1 MMKGY
6 KYVKKKPN
14 WSRKYNTLQNPY
26 NKQVFIRTDLRFSTA
41 INL

>member
-6 KYVKKKPN
+6 KYVKKNQIDPVNIIRCK
-14 WSRKYNTLQNPY
+14 PY
-26 NKQVFIRTDLRFSTA
+26 NKQVFIQTDLRFSTA